1 MLRNR
6 ILFILFILG
15 SGILVGFK
23 GGSLSYCLF
32 YSSLTLPILSIIY
45 VFFVYLKFCIY
56 QKIDSKILVKEER
69 VPYLFK
75 LSNEDFITYTK
86 IRVNFMKD
94 YSDVEYMD
102 QATTYCLLPGE
113 EIHKE
118 TKLCCH
124 YRGEYKVG
132 IDYVTVADFL
142 NIFQITYA
150 CSSAIEVKVLPRVLH
165 LSKLVITPRS
175 EDIKK
180 HQYVLQAKQVIPD
193 VEVRKYQS
201 SDSPKMIHWK
211 ATARQG
217 QLLTRTYT
225 DEPKTELVLLLDLQ
239 RCAVLDKERVIMED
253 KLIEAALA
261 IVDYFVRNHTPVSVI
276 LDSSGVYKMK
286 IYSKDDFNQFY
297 QFCSEVRFQSQLT
310 SDALLMLSIQEADTK
325 KYGML
330 LTGSMDDDLCKAA
343 YHYISLENELNI
355 VLVGEAYHEEILHK
369 ISERVN
375 LFRISNSQEVKDV
388 LEMEEV

>member
-6 ILFILFILG
+6 ILLILFILG
-15 SGILVGFK
+15 SGILVGFR
-23 GGSLSYCLF
+23 GGSVSYLLF
-32 YSSLTLPILSIIY
+32 YSSLILPILSLIN
-45 VFFVYLKFCIY
+45 VFLVYLKFCIY
-56 QKIDSKILVKEER
+56 QSIESKVLNKEER

-75 LSNEDFITYTK
+75 LSNEDFISYTK
-86 IRVNFMKD
+86 IQVNFMKD
-94 YSDVEYMD
+94 YADVENMD
-102 QATTYCLLPGE
+102 QATNYCLLPGE

-142 NIFQITYA
+142 NLFQITYA
-150 CSSAIEVKVLPRVLH
+150 CSSAIEVKVLPRILH
-165 LSKLVITPRS
+165 LTKLAIAPKS

-180 HQYVLQAKQVIPD
+180 QQYLIQSKQIIPD

-217 QLLTRTYT
+217 QLLTRKYT
-225 DEPKTELVLLLDLQ
+225 DDPKSELVLLLDLQ
-239 RCAVLDKERVIMED
+239 RFNVPEKERMIMED

-261 IVDYFVRNHTPVSVI
+261 IADYFVRNHTPVCVI
-276 LDSSGVYKMK
+276 FDSTGVDKIH
-286 IYSKDDFNQFY
+286 IYSKDDLNQFY
-297 QFCSEVRFQSQLT
+297 KFCSEVRFQSKLT
-310 SDALLMLSIQEADTK
+310 GEALLTLSMQESETK

-330 LTGSMDDDLCKAA
+330 LTGNVDEELCKAA
-343 YHYISLENELNI
+343 YQYIAFENELNI
-355 VLVGEAYHEEILHK
+355 ILVGETNQHETLAQ
-369 ISERVN
+369 ISDRIN
-375 LFRISNSQEVKDV
+375 LYRIRNTQEVQDV
-388 LEMEEV
+388 LEMEGV